1 MKTAWIM
8 SQKLIT
14 ANKTAVK
21 TIRVGCASVRLKGSG
36 V

>member
-8 SQKLIT
+8 NQKLIT

-21 TIRVGCASVRLKGSG
+21 DIRVGCATVRLKGSG